1 MAIALAVAA
10 TMPGSSGSRVLAS
23 QPGADLVLAKTVSN
37 STPNVGDTI
46 TFTVT
51 LTNAGPLTA
60 TNVQVSDLLPPGLS
74 FVSAAPSQGAY
85 DPGSGLWTVGT
96 VTSITPQTLQLTAT
110 VVSPNKQ
117 KNKAKIS
124 HTDQPDANKSN
135 NSASATETPQ
145 QADLGVTKNVSNPKP
160 NVGDVVAFA
169 VTLSNKGPDAA
180 TNTQVFDLLP
190 PGLSFVAAA
199 PSQGVY
205 DPGSGLWTVGTV
217 TKTTPQTLQLFARI
231 VSPNAGTNTAVISH
245 SDQFDRRT
253 RNNVASATVTPQVA
267 DLAIAKSADNP
278 TPTVGGA
285 VTFTVALSNIG
296 PSAATGVEVTDLL
309 PAGLTLVSARPNQGT
324 YSSGSGLWA
333 VGTVKNRKTATLR
346 VVAIVVSPAPE
357 TNTATIS
364 RSDQFDPNTS
374 NNSASATIVPQ

>member
-60 TNVQVSDLLPPGLS
+60 TNVQVCDLLPPGLS

-253 RNNVASATVTPQVA
+253 RNNVASATVTPRLPIWRSRRV
-267 DLAIAKSADNP
+267 P
-278 TPTVGGA
+278 TTR
-285 VTFTVALSNIG
+285 
-296 PSAATGVEVTDLL
+296 LL
-309 PAGLTLVSARPNQGT
+309 PWAAR
-324 YSSGSGLWA
+324 
-333 VGTVKNRKTATLR
+333 
-346 VVAIVVSPAPE
+346 
-357 TNTATIS
+357 S
-364 RSDQFDPNTS
+364 RSRSRCRTS
-374 NNSASATIVPQ
+374 GQVQPRASR

>member
-1 MAIALAVAA
+1 
-10 TMPGSSGSRVLAS
+10 
-23 QPGADLVLAKTVSN
+23 
-37 STPNVGDTI
+37 
-46 TFTVT
+46 
-51 LTNAGPLTA
+51 
-60 TNVQVSDLLPPGLS
+60 
-74 FVSAAPSQGAY
+74 
-85 DPGSGLWTVGT
+85 
-96 VTSITPQTLQLTAT
+96 
-110 VVSPNKQ
+110 
-117 KNKAKIS
+117 
-124 HTDQPDANKSN
+124 
-135 NSASATETPQ
+135 
-145 QADLGVTKNVSNPKP
+145 
-160 NVGDVVAFA
+160 
-169 VTLSNKGPDAA
+169 
-180 TNTQVFDLLP
+180 
-190 PGLSFVAAA
+190 
-199 PSQGVY
+199 
-205 DPGSGLWTVGTV
+205 V

-245 SDQFDRRT
+245 SDEFDRRT

-285 VTFTVALSNIG
+285 VTFTVALSYIG

-374 NNSASATIVPQ
+374 NNGASATIVPQ

>member
-1 MAIALAVAA
+1 
-10 TMPGSSGSRVLAS
+10 MPGSSGSRVLAS

-110 VVSPNKQ
+110 VASPNKQ

-145 QADLGVTKNVSNPKP
+145 QADLGVTKTVSNPKP
-160 NVGDVVAFA
+160 NVGDAVAFA

-231 VSPNAGTNTAVISH
+231 VSPNAWTNTAVISH

-253 RNNVASATVTPQVA
+253 RNNVASVTVTPQVA

-285 VTFTVALSNIG
+285 VTFTVALSNNG

-309 PAGLTLVSARPNQGT
+309 PAGLTLVSARPSQGT

-333 VGTVKNRKTATLR
+333 VGTVKNRKTVTLR
-346 VVAIVVSPAPE
+346 VVAIVASPAPE
-357 TNTATIS
+357 TNTASIS